1 MEQPLLRVTL
11 LSEHARAP
19 CRATEGSCGY
29 DLFAA
34 HETVLPARGHG
45 LVPTDIAVAI
55 PQGHYGRIAS
65 RSSLAMQ
72 GLDVG
77 AGVVDSDYRGPLGIV
92 MFNHTDRDF
101 TVQRGRKVAQ
111 MLLETIITPP
121 VAVVSVAELGVT
133 TRGTGGFGSTD
144 ATPQ

>member
-55 PQGHYGRIAS
+55 PQGHYGRI
-65 RSSLAMQ
+65 
-72 GLDVG
+72 
-77 AGVVDSDYRGPLGIV
+77 DYRGPLGIV